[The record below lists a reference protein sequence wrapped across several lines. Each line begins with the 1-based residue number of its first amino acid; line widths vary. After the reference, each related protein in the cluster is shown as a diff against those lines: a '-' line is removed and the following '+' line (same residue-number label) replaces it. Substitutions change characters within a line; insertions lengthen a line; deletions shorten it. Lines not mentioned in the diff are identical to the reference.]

1 MVLLTNAVIAR
12 CRIAA
17 PSGNVRG
24 RRSSGCI
31 EFLRLTR
38 SKYPKAK
45 PLVLVSVGIRCRF
58 AISLLPNVISRIL
71 NEPYAH
77 CLDLYCQQYHAFGA
91 IRLCYPKDF
100 FHDSLQA
107 LRIQE
112 NTETPTSSLTKLS
125 KTSEN
130 AEKDHPGA
138 VMADAV
144 ASASA
149 ASSAAAA
156 AAAANEVLGAIG
168 IHQPKES
175 GGAVA
180 GGAARF
186 EVEKERWMLSSMPW
200 ADLGSHASS
209 KRQAAE
215 DALAHARLRPLP
227 TVRDPRLEGPARRG
241 SRKSSLRRPG
251 PTTHH
256 AVGAREKDTNVGNGY
271 WDLVGSKTGL
281 RGQAVEQREEVATAT
296 ASVVL
301 LRWAMEDKGGN
312 EDVDMSEDGVE
323 SAGESEWEPFAG
335 DKVLKEASNTSIC
348 VTEIR
353 PIARPF

>member
-1 MVLLTNAVIAR
+1 M
-12 CRIAA
+12 
-17 PSGNVRG
+17 
-24 RRSSGCI
+24 
-31 EFLRLTR
+31 
-38 SKYPKAK
+38 
-45 PLVLVSVGIRCRF
+45 
-58 AISLLPNVISRIL
+58 

-77 CLDLYCQQYHAFGA
+77 CLDIYCQQYHAFGA

-112 NTETPTSSLTKLS
+112 STETPTSSLTKLS

-130 AEKDHPGA
+130 AEKDHPRA
-138 VMADAV
+138 VMAGAT
-144 ASASA
+144 ASESA
-149 ASSAAAA
+149 ASSSAA
-156 AAAANEVLGAIG
+156 AAAANEVLGPIG
-168 IHQPKES
+168 KHQPKES
-175 GGAVA
+175 GAVV
-180 GGAARF
+180 GGRADRF

-200 ADLGSHASS
+200 ADLGSHDSS

-215 DALAHARLRPLP
+215 DALAYARLRPLP
-227 TVRDPRLEGPARRG
+227 TVRDPRLEGPVRRG

-251 PTTHH
+251 PTLHH

-271 WDLVGSKTGL
+271 WDLVGGKTGL

-312 EDVDMSEDGVE
+312 ADVDVSEDGME
-323 SAGESEWEPFAG
+323 SAGENEWEPSAG
-335 DKVLKEASNTSIC
+335 DKVLKEAANTSIC
-348 VTEIR
+348 VTESR